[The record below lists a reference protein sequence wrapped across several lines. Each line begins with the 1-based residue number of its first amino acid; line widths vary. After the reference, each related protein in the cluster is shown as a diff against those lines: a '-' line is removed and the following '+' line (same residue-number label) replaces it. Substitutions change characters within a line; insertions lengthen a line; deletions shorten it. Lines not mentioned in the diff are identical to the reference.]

1 MTVQY
6 YVDLIGTKEYE
17 SSAGDTLY
25 KIQLKLYNSYKE
37 QYTKVLIELN
47 PGVIWYAIPAGTVI
61 TYIPLEGVPD
71 V

>member
-17 SSAGDTLY
+17 TSAGDTLY
-25 KIQLKLYNSYKE
+25 KIQLKLYSSYKE
-37 QYTKVLIELN
+37 QYTKVLTELN

>member
-17 SSAGDTLY
+17 TSAGDTLY
-25 KIQLKLYNSYKE
+25 KIQFKLYNSYKE
-37 QYTKVLIELN
+37 QYTKVLTELN

>member
-17 SSAGDTLY
+17 TSAGDTLY
-25 KIQLKLYNSYKE
+25 KIQLKLYNSCKE
-37 QYTKVLIELN
+37 QYTKVLTELN

>member
-17 SSAGDTLY
+17 ASAGDTLY

-37 QYTKVLIELN
+37 QHTKVLTELN
-47 PGVIWYAIPAGTVI
+47 PGVTWYAIPAGTVI